1 MWEVKRDHV
10 RGKYFCTFWLQSKE
24 TINMSCYSC
33 SIFSFYNG
41 CCPYTQWSS
50 KEDKCVGMFKA
61 FFSFLFL
68 ILLHEYCYL
77 NLTAFVVLTQTNTWL
92 YNRPSCYH
100 KLYLASI
107 SAYAECFYNIMRKY
121 IKNTCNFDKF
131 PTPILCYP
139 L

>member
-1 MWEVKRDHV
+1 MVWEVKRDHV

-77 NLTAFVVLTQTNTWL
+77 NLTAFVVLT
-92 YNRPSCYH
+92 
-100 KLYLASI
+100 KLTHDCIIGPHGTINCTLLLSLLTQNVFITCARLLFWYYLL
-107 SAYAECFYNIMRKY
+107 K
-121 IKNTCNFDKF
+121 
-131 PTPILCYP
+131 L
-139 L
+139 